1 LDSGISVE
9 ETRQNL
15 IAKIGENISVRR
27 FEVLSAGEGQLSI
40 YQHGARISVAVLSSG
55 GDEDLGR
62 DIAMHVAA
70 SRPLCVSA
78 DQVDPKTVEK
88 ERGIYLAQAEDSGKP
103 PEIMEK
109 MVEGRVRKFLGEVT
123 LLGQPFVK
131 DPDQTV
137 GKLLT
142 AQNAT
147 VSRFVRYEVGEGL
160 EKKQDD
166 FVAEV
171 MAQAKGD

>member
-1 LDSGISVE
+1 
-9 ETRQNL
+9 
-15 IAKIGENISVRR
+15 
-27 FEVLSAGEGQLSI
+27 
-40 YQHGARISVAVLSSG
+40 
-55 GDEDLGR
+55 
-62 DIAMHVAA
+62 MHVAA

-78 DQVDPKTVEK
+78 DQVDPETVKK

-131 DPDQTV
+131 DPDQTIE
-137 GKLLT
+137 KLL
-142 AQNAT
+142 ASQNAT
-147 VSRFVRYEVGEGL
+147 VSSFVRYEVGEGL